1 MRPVRSY
8 RPFTARSLPVLHRGS
23 EAFMLIVYA
32 LTIGVSAT
40 LLFLV
45 QPMFARMI
53 LPMLGGTPSVWN
65 TAMLFYQAMLLLGYI
80 YAHLTSRWL
89 GVRRQAILHVI
100 LLLVPLVV
108 LPIALPAGWTPPVAS
123 NPIPWLLLL
132 LFVSVGLP
140 FFVISATSPLLQK
153 WFAATGHRSA
163 ADPYF
168 LYAASNLGSML
179 ALISYPVI
187 VEPSL
192 RLADQSRL
200 WALGYGLLVVLI
212 AACAILVWRSAPR
225 TGTPVTQEPVLPQ
238 LSNSPLTLSRRL
250 RWIVLSLVPSGL
262 MLNVTTYLS
271 TDIAAIPLL
280 WVVPLALYLLTFI
293 LVFAG
298 KPILPHW
305 LMIRAM
311 PIVLLPLLITIMAR
325 ATQPIVLLIPL
336 HLLAFFVVAMVCH
349 GELAKDRPSTQ
360 YLTEFYL
367 WMSFGGVLGG
377 IFNALLAPLL
387 FTTLLEYPITLVL
400 ACLIA
405 PGSKTSQSDRRQ
417 RVLDIVLPLGLLI
430 LTTGLVMTVQNNSAS
445 PGNLGIGLMFGIPV
459 LLCFPFSRRPLR
471 FGLGIAGVLLASML
485 HLGWQGQVLY
495 AERSFFGLNRVA
507 LGSDGQYHLLVNG
520 GTIHG
525 MQSRD
530 EARRREPLSYY
541 YRTGPLGQLFTARER
556 DTDWAKQP
564 IAGVGL
570 GTGSVACYVQPGQPI
585 TFYEID
591 PVVEAIARD
600 PQYFSFLR
608 DCAPDAEVVLGDARL
623 TLARAPDQQYKLLIL
638 DAYSSDA
645 IPVHLI
651 TREALQLY
659 VDKLAPGGV
668 LAFHISNL
676 HLDLEPVL
684 GNLAQDADLAA
695 LYQSDTQISA
705 EEKARGKSGSQWLL
719 MARDQADFGALADDE
734 RWTPAR
740 SEPQSAVWTDDFSS
754 ILSAFK

>member
-1 MRPVRSY
+1 MRPLRLLGRS
-8 RPFTARSLPVLHRGS
+8 PTAGLPALLQGS
-23 EAFMLIVYA
+23 QAIMLIVYTLA
-32 LTIGVSAT
+32 IGVSAT

-65 TAMLFYQAMLLLGYI
+65 TAMVFYQTMLLLGYI
-80 YAHLTSRWL
+80 YAHLATRWL
-89 GVRRQAILHVI
+89 GVRRQAILHIV

-108 LPIALPAGWTPPVAS
+108 LPIAVPAGWTPPATT

-132 LFVSVGLP
+132 LLAAVGLP
-140 FFVISATSPLLQK
+140 FFAISATSPLLQK
-153 WFAATGHRSA
+153 WFAASRHRSA

-179 ALISYPVI
+179 ALVSYPLI
-187 VEPSL
+187 VEPRL
-192 RLADQSRL
+192 RLAEQSRL
-200 WALGYGLLVVLI
+200 WAVGYGLLVMLI
-212 AACAILVWRSAPR
+212 AGCAVLMLRSAQGPDAPVSHER
-225 TGTPVTQEPVLPQ
+225 AVTQSSHRPLPMG
-238 LSNSPLTLSRRL
+238 RRL
-250 RWIVLSLVPSGL
+250 RWIALSLVPSGL
-262 MLNVTTYLS
+262 MLNVTTFLS

-293 LVFAG
+293 LVFSRRTF
-298 KPILPHW
+298 LPHW

-325 ATQPIVLLIPL
+325 ATQPIALLIPL
-336 HLLAFFVVAMVCH
+336 HLLVFFVVAMVCH
-349 GELAKDRPSTQ
+349 GELAKDRPSTEH
-360 YLTEFYL
+360 LTQFYL
-367 WMSFGGVLGG
+367 WMSFGGMLGG

-387 FTTLLEYPITLVL
+387 FTTILEYPLTLVL
-400 ACLIA
+400 ACLIMPRDRA
-405 PGSKTSQSDRRQ
+405 GRSDRRR
-417 RVLDIVLPLGLLI
+417 RVLDILLPLGLFI
-430 LTTGLVMTVQNNSAS
+430 LTVGLVAAVQNGRTN
-445 PGNLGIGLMFGIPV
+445 PGNLGIGLMFGIPA

-471 FGLGIAGVLLASML
+471 FGLGIAGVLAASML
-485 HLGWQGQVLY
+485 YLGGQGQILY
-495 AERSFFGLNRVA
+495 SERSFFGLNRVA
-507 LGSDGQYHLLVNG
+507 LGSDDQYHLLIHG

-530 EARRREPLSYY
+530 ETRRREPLAYY
-541 YRTGPLGQLFTARER
+541 YPSGPLGQLFADRQ
-556 DTDWAKQP
+556 TDSSWASEP
-564 IAGVGL
+564 IAVIGL
-570 GTGSVACYVQPGQPI
+570 GTGSVACYALPGQPI

-600 PQYFSFLR
+600 PRYFSFLR

-623 TLARAPDQQYKLLIL
+623 TLAGSQDRHYKLLVL

-651 TREALQLY
+651 TRQALELY
-659 VDKLAPGGV
+659 LAKLAPGGV

-684 GNLAQDADLAA
+684 GNLARDAGLAA
-695 LYQSDTQISA
+695 LYQNDVQLDA
-705 EEKARGKSGSQWLL
+705 EDRARGKAPSQWLL
-719 MARDQADFGALADDE
+719 MARDEADFGALAGDK
-734 RWTPAR
+734 RWKPAR
-740 SEPQSAVWTDDFSS
+740 VEPGAPVWTDDFSS